1 MKARVAVSAACAVV
15 IVSMS
20 LQAHHGY
27 ADFKQDKVISVQ
39 GTLERVDWANPHTT
53 LTIKSNATTYTA
65 VWENRYHL
73 HRAGVTLG
81 SLKPGDWI
89 IVNGHPNRD
98 PEDHSLAQL
107 REIRRPADGWW
118 WAPGRV
124 NTTSHQRVVGTGTS
138 EHRKI
143 DSKTRLEQLVLRLR
157 AAKAPLEVIV
167 IDGAC

>member
-1 MKARVAVSAACAVV
+1 MKARVAVAAAFAVV
-15 IVSMS
+15 IFSTS

-39 GTLERVDWANPHTT
+39 GTIQRVDWANPHTT
-53 LTIKSNATTYTA
+53 LTIKSNDTTYTA

-73 HRAGVTLG
+73 QRVGVTLG

-107 REIRRPADGWW
+107 REIRRPADGWR
-118 WAPGRV
+118 WAPGRL
-124 NTTSHQRVVGTGTS
+124 TTG
-138 EHRKI
+138 K
-143 DSKTRLEQLVLRLR
+143 
-157 AAKAPLEVIV
+157 
-167 IDGAC
+167 